1 MSIGLIAQPW
11 WVNLIILIP
20 PLAGFSWRRGGVP
33 VTARQLFFSG
43 LFAACFGFLEAVV
56 VVYLRAAVGL
66 LPGYQG
72 TLSDVIRMSGQF
84 YVQTQV
90 ISQFPKS
97 LLTLEVLREA
107 ATILMLL
114 SVALL
119 TSANSRA
126 RARHFPLD
134 LRHLGHRLLR
144 VPLGHGA
151 VAPFAQGSRCAL
163 PHSGA
168 LAIPGVVSHPGERS
182 RHGCRPRFSCHA
194 TKELIIKEKPC
205 SAKRIPGA
213 RRPGPLISFPF
224 RELFRIKWIS
234 PLLAAASQGLPP
246 RLGCAD

>member
-43 LFAACFGFLEAVV
+43 LFAAAFGFLEAVV

-72 TLSDVIRMSGQF
+72 TLSDVIHMSGQF

-119 TSANSRA
+119 TSANARA
-126 RARHFPLD
+126 RAAVFLWTFAIWDIVYYAALWATVRWPLSLKDPDVLFLIPVPWLSPVWFPIL
-134 LRHLGHRLLR
+134 
-144 VPLGHGA
+144 V
-151 VAPFAQGSRCAL
+151 S
-163 PHSGA
+163 A
-168 LAIPGVVSHPGERS
+168 LAMAAVLVSRV
-182 RHGCRPRFSCHA
+182 
-194 TKELIIKEKPC
+194 T
-205 SAKRIPGA
+205 
-213 RRPGPLISFPF
+213 
-224 RELFRIKWIS
+224 
-234 PLLAAASQGLPP
+234 PP
-246 RLGCAD
+246 KS